1 MSANISLDAL
11 LERLRNETGKLSIEI
26 EQEIK
31 SLWQWGIERI
41 EDPAIKGTLEDY
53 IFHRVPA
60 NFFLAPSSVTGNH
73 HPYWHNRPGGLLRH
87 ITECCVSADRLISL
101 FGYVNKNDK
110 VDANIRDRVLA
121 ATVITDTQKN
131 GVPWGDHTVPNH
143 GEIAAKIWR
152 EVWDES
158 NDPRRPSKISI
169 AQASHW
175 HYGRYT
181 PVPDGEKR
189 VSFIELNDITKI
201 VHLLDACSSAFY
213 YEFIYRPVD
222 RVISP
227 EEACAFFIKR

>member
-121 ATVITDTQKN
+121 ATVITDTQKMEC
-131 GVPWGDHTVPNH
+131 H
-143 GEIAAKIWR
+143 GGIIR
-152 EVWDES
+152 
-158 NDPRRPSKISI
+158 
-169 AQASHW
+169 
-175 HYGRYT
+175 
-181 PVPDGEKR
+181 
-189 VSFIELNDITKI
+189 
-201 VHLLDACSSAFY
+201 C
-213 YEFIYRPVD
+213 
-222 RVISP
+222 
-227 EEACAFFIKR
+227 